1 MSPSLKSWRWAPILP
16 LLVFALIWSQAPQ
29 LLNLGHWMNQ
39 TENDH
44 SIETVPV
51 RRVTFD
57 ASVNAPGEIQSANNT
72 IVECEIERLSV
83 MVQGRSITSGGS
95 TTILKII
102 PDGTR
107 VKKDDVLCVLD
118 SSEFEELARL
128 QRINV
133 ERAKADKLE
142 AEMNLEVAKIAFD
155 EYRLGT
161 AKQTVQSLKGQI
173 ALANSDSTR
182 LSGRLDWSRKMLT
195 KGYASR
201 TSVRSEELALQRSDL
216 QLTQAEIALKTFE
229 KYSKPKVE
237 HTMQV
242 RIRSLQTMLR
252 YEESRL
258 KRHQDRLETY
268 TKQIA
273 KCTVRAPNDGM
284 AIYANEADGDS
295 RIEEGSLIRQ
305 GQDIFLLPEL
315 DNLQVLVKLSES
327 IVQKVQRGMK
337 AKVLVE
343 ALNGREFEGHVES
356 IAQFPIPPSSWR
368 MSQDVKNYFCVVK
381 IDSKSDDLRPG
392 LTSEIQFLTG
402 TGEDSLT
409 ISPEVVQVEKD
420 RAFCYVRKS
429 DGRYER
435 REIKTRTGD
444 PDTLEIIEGL
454 KEGEQ
459 VVRKPGKMDDL
470 KGLIDGV
477 VDLNTQSDPEQHDPI
492 VFSDPVPDTTEANAT
507 TATVITIPDGHLN
520 GN

>member
-1 MSPSLKSWRWAPILP
+1 MSSPLTFWRWIFITP
-16 LLVFALIWSQAPQ
+16 LLALAFIWSQAPQ
-29 LLNLGHWMNQ
+29 LLNRSHWMNQ
-39 TENDH
+39 ND
-44 SIETVPV
+44 STSTIETDPV
-51 RRVTFD
+51 RRIKFD

-83 MVQGRSITSGGS
+83 MVQGRSITSGSS

-102 PDGTR
+102 PDGSM

-142 AEMNLEVAKIAFD
+142 AEMNLEVAKIALD

-161 AKQTVQSLKGQI
+161 AKQMVQSLKGQI
-173 ALANSDSTR
+173 ALAQSDSTR
-182 LSGRLDWSRKMLT
+182 LTSRLDWSRKMLH

-216 QLTQAEIALKTFE
+216 QLTQAEFALRTFE

-237 HTMQV
+237 HTLQV

-268 TKQIA
+268 TKQIS

-284 AIYANEADGDS
+284 AIYANEPDGDS
-295 RIEEGSLIRQ
+295 RIEEGSQIRE

-315 DNLQVLVKLSES
+315 NNMQALVKLSES

-343 ALNGREFEGHVES
+343 ALNGQEFEGHVET
-356 IAQFPIPPSSWR
+356 IAQFPMPPSSWR
-368 MSQDVKNYFCVVK
+368 MAQDVKNYLCVVK

-392 LTSEIQFLTG
+392 LNSEIQFLTG
-402 TGEDSLT
+402 SGEDSLT

-420 RAFCYVRKS
+420 REFCYVRKP
-429 DGRYER
+429 DGRFEK
-435 REIKTRTGD
+435 REIKTKTGD
-444 PDTLEIIEGL
+444 PDTLEIIKGL

-459 VVRKPGKMDDL
+459 VVRKPDRMDDL
-470 KGLIDGV
+470 KDFIDGV
-477 VDLNTQSDPEQHDPI
+477 VTLNVQPELEEQAPLA
-492 VFSDPVPDTTEANAT
+492 FSDPVDDITEGSPS